1 MYTNQHTLKQK
12 YEFSGKG
19 LHTGLKVNMK
29 IEPAPANFGI
39 KFKRADLGESAPL
52 VEAVVD
58 YVSATSRGTTLD
70 KEGVQVMTLEHLMG
84 ALYGMHIDNALITL
98 DAPEV
103 PILDGSAKYYA
114 EAFAK
119 DGLQVQNAPRKYLV
133 LDRKVICR
141 NEFGS
146 EMVVYP
152 DDHFSIDV
160 MIDFNS
166 KVVGNQYARFEKETD
181 FASEIAPCR
190 TFVFFHELE
199 PLFKN
204 NLIKGGDL
212 DNALVVVEHEVPQ
225 EELDRLAG
233 IFNVKRLER
242 VPEGYLS
249 HTQLRFSN
257 ELARH
262 KLLDILGDFSLVGY
276 PIKGKVIA
284 YKSGHSINSSVAR
297 ELRTL
302 AIRQF
307 KRGLNLSR

>member
-1 MYTNQHTLKQK
+1 MYTNQHTLKGI

-19 LHTGLKVNMK
+19 LHTGKKVNMR

-39 KFKRADLGESAPL
+39 QFKRADLGESVPL
-52 VEAVVD
+52 VEACVD

-70 KEGVQVMTLEHLMG
+70 KDGIRILTLEHLMG
-84 ALYGMHIDNALITL
+84 ALYAMHIDNALITL
-98 DAPEV
+98 DSEEV
-103 PILDGSAKYYA
+103 PILDGSAKLYA
-114 EAFAK
+114 EAFIK
-119 DGLQVQNAPRKYLV
+119 DGLEEQNAPRKYLV
-133 LDRKVICR
+133 LDRKVVCR
-141 NEFGS
+141 NVSGS

-160 MIDFNS
+160 MIDFGS
-166 KVVGNQYARFEKETD
+166 RVLGNQYARFDSNTNFPID
-181 FASEIAPCR
+181 IAPCR

-212 DNALVVVEHEVPQ
+212 DNALVIVENPVPQ
-225 EELDRLAG
+225 EELDRLAK
-233 IFNVKRLER
+233 IFNVKVLER

-249 HTQLRFSN
+249 HTSLRFQN
-257 ELARH
+257 ECARH
-262 KLLDILGDFSLVGY
+262 KLLDVLGDFSLVGY

-284 YKSGHSINSSVAR
+284 YKSGHSINSTIAR

-302 AIRQF
+302 ALRQF
-307 KRGLNLSR
+307 KRSY

>member
-212 DNALVVVEHEVPQ
+212 DNALVVVEQEVPQ